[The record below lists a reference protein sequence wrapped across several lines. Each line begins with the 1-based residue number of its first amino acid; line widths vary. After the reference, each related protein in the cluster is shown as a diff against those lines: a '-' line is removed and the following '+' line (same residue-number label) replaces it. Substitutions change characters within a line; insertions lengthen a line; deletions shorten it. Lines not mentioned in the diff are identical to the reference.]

1 MQVSH
6 ETIYR
11 ALYVQA
17 RGSLARELTRHL
29 RTRRQKRY
37 ARLHSNRG
45 QGLGR
50 IAEMVMISERPP
62 EVSDRAVPGH
72 WEGDLLMGTR
82 DCAIATL
89 VERQTR

>member
-11 ALYVQA
+11 ALNVQP
-17 RGSLARELTRHL
+17 RGSLARELARHL
-29 RTRRQKRY
+29 RSRRQKRY
-37 ARLHSNRG
+37 ARAHSNRG

-62 EVSDRAVPGH
+62 EVCDDRSLNPARDLFRTLNAV
-72 WEGDLLMGTR
+72 LFGTL
-82 DCAIATL
+82 A
-89 VERQTR
+89 